1 MTVTLSTDERIR
13 SIAAAHPQRPAV
25 IGFDDRDR
33 EEVLTWSGLERESA
47 DRAKL
52 LPWGRGP
59 ALIALDAPNRVE
71 TVIRILACLRSNL
84 PPLPLDPKAPAAE
97 RARLLQA
104 AGAAHVVHVW
114 TECSPPTPTGQAG
127 AEPGAAAGPAE
138 PQRAGA
144 AGPAGYLLA
153 TGGSSGVPRVIAHP
167 GPVTYDRRRVPNPLL
182 TATGWRSGQRQLIV
196 GPLHHAAPFTACLEG
211 LLDANT
217 IVLQDVFRPRRTIR
231 LMAEHA
237 VEWVQLTPTHMQ
249 WMAMAIE
256 RESLIPPSLQ
266 AMVHTAAPCPETV
279 KRTWI
284 ALLGP
289 SRVFEFYAATENIGT
304 TLVRGD
310 EWLRHPGTV
319 GRGFCTQ
326 IRILDSHGC
335 LTSSVGEI
343 YMRKGG
349 FARGGALRPAAV
361 RRTADGF
368 SSVGD
373 FGWLDGE
380 RYLFLSP
387 RREDMV
393 LVGGANVYP
402 AEVEAALLEHPEI
415 GDCAVTGV
423 PDSVVGS
430 HLAAFVVRR
439 PGAGLD
445 ERAVRSFCAARLSPH
460 KIPQTVHFIDQVPR
474 SESGKLHRR
483 RLRDMASTPTERRES
498 ADG

>member
-1 MTVTLSTDERIR
+1 MTVTLSVDDRIR
-13 SIAAAHPQRPAV
+13 AIAVAHPQRPAV

-33 EEVLTWSGLERESA
+33 EQVLTWSGLEQESA
-47 DRAKL
+47 ARLKL
-52 LPWGRGP
+52 LPRQRGP
-59 ALIALDAPNRVE
+59 ALIALDAPNQVE
-71 TVIRILACLRSNL
+71 TVIRILACLRGGL
-84 PPLPLDPKAPAAE
+84 PPLPLDPKAPPAE
-97 RARLLQA
+97 RTRLLQA
-104 AGAAHVVHVW
+104 AGATHVVHVW
-114 TECSPPTPTGQAG
+114 TVSSQPRPAG
-127 AEPGAAAGPAE
+127 EAEPEPGDAAGT
-138 PQRAGA
+138 
-144 AGPAGYLLA
+144 AGYLLA
-153 TGGSSGVPRVIAHP
+153 SGGSSGDPRVIAHP
-167 GPVTYDRRRVPNPLL
+167 GPVSYDRRRVPNPLL
-182 TATGWRSGQRQLIV
+182 AATGWRSGQRQLIV

-217 IVLQDVFRPRRTIR
+217 IVLQDVFRPRSTVR

-256 RESLIPPSLQ
+256 RESLVPPSLR

-279 KRTWI
+279 KRKWI

-289 SRVFEFYAATENIGT
+289 ARVFEFYAATENIGT

-326 IRILDSHGC
+326 IRILDARGR
-335 LTSSVGEI
+335 LAPSVGEI

-349 FARGGALRPAAV
+349 FSGEAAGRPAAV
-361 RRTADGF
+361 RQTADGF

-373 FGWLDGE
+373 YGWLDGE

-402 AEVEAALLEHPEI
+402 AEVEAALLEHPQI
-415 GDCAVTGV
+415 GDCVVTDV
-423 PDSVVGS
+423 PDDLVGS
-430 HLAAFVVRR
+430 QLAAFVVRA

-445 ERAVRSFCAARLSPH
+445 EGAVRSFCAAQLSPH
-460 KIPQTVHFIDQVPR
+460 KVPQSVHFIDQVPR

-483 RLRDMASTPTERRES
+483 RLRDIARTTRTPTERQDS
-498 ADG
+498 GDG